1 LKWKNIPILEDY
13 RKIPGPSFWEK
24 FPKKDL
30 PVIPETK
37 IDTGKMEGKVSD
49 LSEKLSTFQ
58 FERAKRAINFL
69 KYGAP
74 AFQKKRLAGCF
85 VNNSSITYRHGAAV
99 TDNIAT
105 WIDKGFAAGPFD
117 TPPYEEFRVNP
128 LLAVVQPDKV
138 RPVLNV
144 SMPKGSSYNS
154 NIDEHML
161 EKVKMSSAQQFGYAL
176 LKCGKNA
183 TMSKFD
189 LVAAYKQ
196 VPCKIEDIRLQG
208 FMWCGKFF
216 AETRLVFGASNSV
229 CNYDIVG
236 ETLKVLAL
244 AESEI
249 PSELVLRQVDD
260 VPVVAPAGSGWCEN
274 FSERYKDL
282 CESVNV
288 ELAENCPKNEK
299 AFENQKRGKV
309 LGILFDSTD
318 LSWAIPVSKV
328 VKTLTSIRSVLYS
341 SEVILSDM
349 QKLMGRLNHLSQMC
363 NFMKIFTPP
372 LNESFKE
379 VKSDADPGTIVKVSE
394 QGKKDLLV
402 WAGFLLSD
410 LKWLPIP
417 HEPTGPPLYRSE
429 LYTDAAGLPSMDQC
443 WKGPGCGGIGFSE
456 DGTIALAFQYIW
468 PSEFVKTATDRNGIR
483 YGDKT
488 TTLEAIGVLLAI
500 VQFPEFFKNRHVV
513 VRIDNLGVVWG
524 LLNMKAKEDD
534 SASIII
540 RAILLI
546 CAYLECRLHAEHQPR
561 MSDWGSEVSDRLSR
575 RATTT
580 KNDRRLVQNW
590 DRHSKIPPCLIE
602 WLSKPVPDWNL
613 ARNILDF
620 VIFSS

>member
-1 LKWKNIPILEDY
+1 MGLPRDWSRIQDWLNFNSPVRVPEESLSGPAELKWKNIPILEDY

-196 VPCKIEDIRLQG
+196 GPCKIEDIRLQG

-236 ETLKVLAL
+236 ETLKILAL

-260 VPVVAPAGSGWCEN
+260 VPIVAPEESGWCEN
-274 FSERYKDL
+274 FSER
-282 CESVNV
+282 
-288 ELAENCPKNEK
+288 
-299 AFENQKRGKV
+299 
-309 LGILFDSTD
+309 
-318 LSWAIPVSKV
+318 
-328 VKTLTSIRSVLYS
+328 
-341 SEVILSDM
+341 
-349 QKLMGRLNHLSQMC
+349 
-363 NFMKIFTPP
+363 
-372 LNESFKE
+372 
-379 VKSDADPGTIVKVSE
+379 
-394 QGKKDLLV
+394 
-402 WAGFLLSD
+402 
-410 LKWLPIP
+410 
-417 HEPTGPPLYRSE
+417 
-429 LYTDAAGLPSMDQC
+429 
-443 WKGPGCGGIGFSE
+443 
-456 DGTIALAFQYIW
+456 
-468 PSEFVKTATDRNGIR
+468 
-483 YGDKT
+483 
-488 TTLEAIGVLLAI
+488 
-500 VQFPEFFKNRHVV
+500 
-513 VRIDNLGVVWG
+513 
-524 LLNMKAKEDD
+524 
-534 SASIII
+534 
-540 RAILLI
+540 
-546 CAYLECRLHAEHQPR
+546 
-561 MSDWGSEVSDRLSR
+561 
-575 RATTT
+575 
-580 KNDRRLVQNW
+580 
-590 DRHSKIPPCLIE
+590 
-602 WLSKPVPDWNL
+602 
-613 ARNILDF
+613 
-620 VIFSS
+620 